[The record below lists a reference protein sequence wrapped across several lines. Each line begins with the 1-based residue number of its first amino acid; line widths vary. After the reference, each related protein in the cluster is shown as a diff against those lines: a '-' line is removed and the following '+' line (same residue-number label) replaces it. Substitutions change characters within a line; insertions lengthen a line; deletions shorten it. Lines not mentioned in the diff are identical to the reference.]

1 MKRKSTVV
9 FILALAFFSILKLTG
24 CIGNNEKTIADGTS
38 INPAGT
44 SQPGSGPDTLL
55 AVFSGDEVVGSLSLK
70 AATMQSLRAAQ
81 PGSGSDTVV
90 LYLAKRVCQPGS
102 SGDTC
107 YTLTSYSFR

>member
-1 MKRKSTVV
+1 MKRKSKNVLV
-9 FILALAFFSILKLTG
+9 LVLVLISVLKLSS
-24 CIGNNEKTIADGTS
+24 CIGDGEKKIAEGTAAP
-38 INPAGT
+38 IAAT
-44 SQPGSGPDTLL
+44 SQPGSGSDTLL

-81 PGSGSDTVV
+81 PGSGSDT
-90 LYLAKRVCQPGS
+90 LTIYLAKRVCQPGS

>member
-1 MKRKSTVV
+1 MKRKSKVLV
-9 FILALAFFSILKLTG
+9 LALVLITVFKLSG
-24 CIGNNEKTIADGTS
+24 CNSDGDTK
-38 INPAGT
+38 IVEGTPAPVPAT
-44 SQPGSGPDTLL
+44 SQPGSGSDTLL
-55 AVFSGDEVVGSLSLK
+55 AVFSGDEVVGNLSLK
-70 AATMQSLRAAQ
+70 AATMQSLRMAQ